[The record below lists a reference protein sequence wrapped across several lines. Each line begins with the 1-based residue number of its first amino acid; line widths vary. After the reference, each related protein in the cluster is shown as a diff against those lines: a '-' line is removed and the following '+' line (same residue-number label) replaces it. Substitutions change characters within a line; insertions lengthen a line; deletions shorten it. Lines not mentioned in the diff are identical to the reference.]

1 LFSSNTIVGCK
12 KSNSC
17 FNKNWLLFLGVGFF
31 NKIAFLDYSINCL
44 SACLPP
50 FNWLD
55 KKYFGAAKHKTQNTK
70 HKTQKAVILT
80 SLPLSIIS
88 FRQVIVIGIQ
98 EQIVAN
104 HVLSVAKD
112 NSVLFSYVVHFLYCI
127 GNLKY
132 RFVVV
137 LKMRDSFS

>member
-1 LFSSNTIVGCK
+1 LTKSILEQQNT
-12 KSNSC
+12 
-17 FNKNWLLFLGVGFF
+17 
-31 NKIAFLDYSINCL
+31 
-44 SACLPP
+44 
-50 FNWLD
+50 
-55 KKYFGAAKHKTQNTK
+55 KHKTQNTK

-104 HVLSVAKD
+104 HILSVAKN
-112 NSVLFSYVVHFLYCI
+112 NSVLFSYVLQYI

-132 RFVVV
+132 RFLV
-137 LKMRDSFS
+137 LFKMRDSFS